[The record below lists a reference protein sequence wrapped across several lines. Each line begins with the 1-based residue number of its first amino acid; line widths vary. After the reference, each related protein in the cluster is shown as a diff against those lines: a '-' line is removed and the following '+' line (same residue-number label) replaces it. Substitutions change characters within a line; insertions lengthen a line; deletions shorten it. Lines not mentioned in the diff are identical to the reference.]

1 MHKKKKVIIIAGII
15 IAVVLIAVAVL
26 FLLLRSGS
34 TSSGEAAA
42 YVSSVKEITSQGS
55 AGMINRFTG
64 VVEPQETL
72 DIEKSSEKTVKEIL
86 VNEGDSVTVGTPL
99 FSYDT
104 DEINLKLSQAQLD
117 LEGFVNEINSLYTQI
132 ASLEKEK
139 RSAPADEQLSYTT
152 QIQEKQNDVRRAEYN
167 KKSKEVEIEQIKK
180 SLNNA
185 TVTCEI
191 EGVVKSIN
199 QNGEVDNMT
208 GNQLPFMTILATG
221 NYRIKGK
228 INETNAWTINEG
240 APVIIRSRIDE
251 TATWTGTIT
260 KIDFENQITN
270 NNNYY
275 YMDGGNGEQSTNY
288 PFYIELATSSG
299 LMLGQHVFI
308 ELDNGQTE
316 EKEGLWLTESY
327 LVTEDNDTY
336 VWVKNDKDRLEKR
349 SVQIGDYDS
358 DLMEYQILSGLN
370 DTDCIAWPTG
380 ILKEGM
386 PCIVSS
392 VSDMIQRN
400 MEAEM
405 NQNIDDGSMDGMD
418 NAGDMGDMNGMDEAG
433 DMGGM
438 DGDMGNMDDAGDMSG
453 MDSAGDMN
461 NIDGNGSMDAGG
473 TSDGSDI
480 SVEENK

>member
-1 MHKKKKVIIIAGII
+1 
-15 IAVVLIAVAVL
+15 
-26 FLLLRSGS
+26 
-34 TSSGEAAA
+34 
-42 YVSSVKEITSQGS
+42 
-55 AGMINRFTG
+55 
-64 VVEPQETL
+64 
-72 DIEKSSEKTVKEIL
+72 
-86 VNEGDSVTVGTPL
+86 
-99 FSYDT
+99 
-104 DEINLKLSQAQLD
+104 
-117 LEGFVNEINSLYTQI
+117 
-132 ASLEKEK
+132 
-139 RSAPADEQLSYTT
+139 
-152 QIQEKQNDVRRAEYN
+152 
-167 KKSKEVEIEQIKK
+167 
-180 SLNNA
+180 
-185 TVTCEI
+185 
-191 EGVVKSIN
+191 
-199 QNGEVDNMT
+199 
-208 GNQLPFMTILATG
+208 
-221 NYRIKGK
+221 
-228 INETNAWTINEG
+228 
-240 APVIIRSRIDE
+240 
-251 TATWTGTIT
+251 
-260 KIDFENQITN
+260 
-270 NNNYY
+270 
-275 YMDGGNGEQSTNY
+275 MDGGNGEQSTNY

-418 NAGDMGDMNGMDEAG
+418 NAGDMGDM
-433 DMGGM
+433 
-438 DGDMGNMDDAGDMSG
+438 SG

-480 SVEENK
+480 NVEESK